1 MGLQELPTQSRDIPA
16 SSLMQPSQQ
25 WSRPRCRRFFS
36 KLLEPS
42 ERSKIE
48 CAKSISICYRLYG
61 AWHSNWK
68 PKSDTI
74 SFAQNIPLEA

>member
-1 MGLQELPTQSRDIPA
+1 MARA
-16 SSLMQPSQQ
+16 
-25 WSRPRCRRFFS
+25 
-36 KLLEPS
+36 
-42 ERSKIE
+42 ERTIE
-48 CAKSISICYRLYG
+48 DRMREEYSICYRLYD